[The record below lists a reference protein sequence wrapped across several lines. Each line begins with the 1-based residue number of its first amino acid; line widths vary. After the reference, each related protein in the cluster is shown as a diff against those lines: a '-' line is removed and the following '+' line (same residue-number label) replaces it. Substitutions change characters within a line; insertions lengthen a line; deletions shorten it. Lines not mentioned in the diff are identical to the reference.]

1 MTKKSVVSEAQEI
14 QLAIEL
20 INLGAR
26 LQLLE
31 TEVSLSRERLL
42 KLYKELKGVS
52 PPKGMLPFSTDW
64 FLTWQPNIHG
74 SLFIN
79 IHRYLVDNAGV
90 SGIEAVMKAY
100 KLYLEQV
107 PCEPGEEPVLSLT
120 RAWTLVRFFNS
131 KMLTTACCGQCSG
144 HFVVN
149 EFDLNKNYV
158 CGLCHMPSR
167 AGKTKKAKEAEQENL
182 AHALAHESETESE
195 DESASEAANRMATEV
210 VAKSARSA
218 KESKAGKAVGRG
230 LELEM
235 A

>member
-1 MTKKSVVSEAQEI
+1 MAQKSVVSEAKEI
-14 QLAIEL
+14 SLAIEL

-31 TEVSLSRERLL
+31 TEISLSRERLL

-64 FLTWQPNIHG
+64 FLTWQPNIHS
-74 SLFIN
+74 SLFMN
-79 IHRYLVDNAGV
+79 IYKYLVEHAKI

-107 PCEPGEEPVLSLT
+107 PCELGEEPVLSLT
-120 RAWTLVRFFNS
+120 RAWTLVRFFGGN
-131 KMLTTACCGQCSG
+131 MLSMACCKECSG

-149 EFDLNKNYV
+149 SLDLNNEYV

-167 AGKTKKAKEAEQENL
+167 AGKTKKARELDN
-182 AHALAHESETESE
+182 
-195 DESASEAANRMATEV
+195 AAAI
-210 VAKSARSA
+210 AA
-218 KESKAGKAVGRG
+218 
-230 LELEM
+230 
-235 A
+235 

>member
-1 MTKKSVVSEAQEI
+1 MAKKSVVTEVQEI

-31 TEVSLSRERLL
+31 SETSLSRERLL
-42 KLYKELKGVS
+42 KLYKELRGVS

-64 FLTWQPNIHG
+64 FITWQPNIHS

-79 IHRYLVDNAGV
+79 IHAYLVEHAQI

-107 PCEPGEEPVLSLT
+107 EQVPGEEPVLSLT
-120 RAWTLVRFFNS
+120 RAWTLVRFFDS
-131 KMLTTACCGQCSG
+131 KMLSTACCRKCGG
-144 HFVVN
+144 DFVVHKL
-149 EFDLNKNYV
+149 DLHSHYT

-167 AGKTKKAKEAEQENL
+167 AGKTKKAKEEA
-182 AHALAHESETESE
+182 AAALAL
-195 DESASEAANRMATEV
+195 SA
-210 VAKSARSA
+210 
-218 KESKAGKAVGRG
+218 
-230 LELEM
+230 
-235 A
+235 